1 MTTLLKVTN
10 LHVHFNT
17 PAGVVKA
24 NNGVNIDISDG
35 DAIGIMGE
43 SGCGKT
49 VLFLTLLRLQQPGKI
64 VSGSIEFDGED
75 IVSIPEESVRRIR
88 GRQIGLI
95 PQNQA
100 TALNPAY
107 TVEQHLSEVL
117 QIREGNTCLWS
128 HLKRAGTLSQENQIE
143 VESTLEE
150 LGLGDTVRIRRL
162 LKSYPHQLS
171 GGMRQ
176 RILTAMA
183 LLLKPRLLIADEPT
197 TALDRATRRRSLE
210 LLKEIKRQATLML
223 VSHDIEAI
231 TSTCDRIAV
240 MYGGRIIERGPVA
253 DILASPCHPY
263 TKILLACQRI
273 SRGLVL
279 PDAPIDSQDLI
290 HLPPGCSF
298 HPFCPE
304 TMSICSE
311 KVPDE
316 YKVGTGMV
324 SCHHFDSGAADA

>member
-1 MTTLLKVTN
+1 MTALLQISN
-10 LHVHFNT
+10 LHVHFQT
-17 PAGVVKA
+17 PSGIVKA
-24 NNGVNIDISDG
+24 NNGVNLEVHTG
-35 DAIGIMGE
+35 NAVGIMGE

-64 VSGSIEFDGED
+64 VMGSIEYNGQD
-75 IVSIPEESVRRIR
+75 IVRMPEGSMYQIR

-117 QIREGNTCLWS
+117 RLREGNSDLWS
-128 HLKRAGTLSQENQIE
+128 QLTIIGALRPENMDE
-143 VESTLEE
+143 VEKLFGE
-150 LGLGDTVRIRRL
+150 LGLGDAFRIRRL

-183 LLLKPRLLIADEPT
+183 LLLRPRLLIADEPT
-197 TALDRATRRRSLE
+197 TALDRATRLLSLE
-210 LLKEIKRQATLML
+210 LLKEIKIKATLML

-231 TSTCDRIAV
+231 TNVCDYVAV
-240 MYGGRIIERGPVA
+240 MYSGRVIERGHA
-253 DILASPCHPY
+253 KDILSGPHHPY
-263 TKILLACQRI
+263 TKILLSCQKFN
-273 SRGLVL
+273 RGTSL
-279 PDAPIDSQDLI
+279 PDLVIDTQDLI
-290 HLPPGCSF
+290 NLPSGCSF

-304 TMSICSE
+304 ARPVCS
-311 KVPDE
+311 KKTPVE
-316 YKVGTGMV
+316 YNFGTVKV
-324 SCHHFDSGAADA
+324 SCHQYTNEVLNA